1 MNNLPVIRSPWRILI
16 LVLCFTFLYAP
27 MLMLVVYSFN
37 SSRLVTVWAGWST
50 RWYVELFH
58 NSEMISAVALSLTI
72 AAASASMAVI
82 LGSLAAV
89 VMVRFGRFRGANG
102 FAFMLTAPLVMPDVI
117 TGLSLLLLFV
127 ALGHALGWPSERG
140 MLTIWLAHVTFCTA
154 YVSVVIAARLR
165 ELDRSIEEAA
175 LDLGAGPVKVFFVIT
190 VPMIAPALI
199 SGWLLAFTLSLDDLV
214 IASFVSGPGA
224 TTLPM
229 LVFSSV
235 RMGVNPQINAL
246 ASLILL
252 VVGVIGFIA
261 WRFMARAEKQRQH
274 DLQRAGRG

>member
-1 MNNLPVIRSPWRILI
+1 MNNLPEVKSVWRRVIL
-16 LVLCFTFLYAP
+16 LVGFTFLYAP
-27 MLMLVVYSFN
+27 MLMLVIYSFN
-37 SSRLVTVWAGWST
+37 SNKLVTVWGGWSI
-50 RWYVELFH
+50 RWYIELFH
-58 NSEMISAVALSLTI
+58 DSTMLSAVGLSLTI
-72 AAASASMAVI
+72 AAASATMAVI
-82 LGSLAAV
+82 LGTIAAV
-89 VMVRFGRFRGANG
+89 VMVRFGRFRGSIG

-127 ALGHALGWPSERG
+127 ALGHAIGWPAERG

-154 YVSVVIAARLR
+154 YVTVVIGSRLR

-175 LDLGAGPVKVFFVIT
+175 MDLGATPLKVFFVIT

-214 IASFVSGPGA
+214 IASFVAGPGA

-235 RMGVNPQINAL
+235 RMGVNPEINAL
-246 ASLILL
+246 ATLILL
-252 VVGVIGFIA
+252 VVGMVGLIA
-261 WRFMARAEKQRQH
+261 WWVMSRSEKQRLRELRQSTH
-274 DLQRAGRG
+274 S

>member
-1 MNNLPVIRSPWRILI
+1 MNNLPVVRSPWRILI
-16 LVLCFTFLYAP
+16 LVIGFTFLYAP

-37 SSRLVTVWAGWST
+37 SSKLVTVWAGWST
-50 RWYVELFH
+50 RWYGELFRD
-58 NSEMISAVALSLTI
+58 SAMMNAVELSLTI
-72 AAASASMAVI
+72 AAAAATMAVI
-82 LGSLAAV
+82 LGTIAAV
-89 VMVRFGRFRGANG
+89 VMVRFGRFRGSNG

-127 ALGHALGWPSERG
+127 ALAHTIGWPSDRG

-154 YVSVVIAARLR
+154 YVSVVISSRLR

-175 LDLGAGPVKVFFVIT
+175 MDLGATPLKVFFVIT
-190 VPMIAPALI
+190 VPMISPAII
-199 SGWLLAFTLSLDDLV
+199 SGWLLACTLSLDDLV

-235 RMGVNPQINAL
+235 RMGVNPEINAL
-246 ASLILL
+246 ASIILG
-252 VVGVIGFIA
+252 VVGVIGLIA
-261 WRFMARAEKQRQH
+261 WWFMVRAEKQG
-274 DLQRAGRG
+274 L

>member
-1 MNNLPVIRSPWRILI
+1 MNNLPVVRSPWRILI

>member
-1 MNNLPVIRSPWRILI
+1 MNNLPVVRSPWRTLI
-16 LVLCFTFLYAP
+16 LVLGYSFLYAP
-27 MLMLVVYSFN
+27 MLMLVIYSFN

-50 RWYVELFH
+50 QWYSALFED
-58 NSEMISAVALSLTI
+58 SAMISAVALSLTI
-72 AAASASMAVI
+72 AAASATMAVV
-82 LGSLAAV
+82 LGTLAAV
-89 VMVRFGRFRGANG
+89 VMVRFGNFRGSNG

-127 ALGHALGWPSERG
+127 SLAQAIGWPAERG
-140 MLTIWLAHVTFCTA
+140 MLTIWLAHVTFCSA
-154 YVSVVIAARLR
+154 YVTVVISARLR

-175 LDLGAGPVKVFFVIT
+175 MDLGATPLKVFFIIT
-190 VPMIAPALI
+190 VPMIAPALV

-252 VVGVIGFIA
+252 VVGIIGLIA
-261 WRFMARAEKQRQH
+261 WWFMARAEKQRQR
-274 DLQRAGRG
+274 DVQKARRG